1 LEYSSA
7 LDADVGTVALVNAS
21 TSVELFQVSPPV
33 QLGSVEVLGQY
44 VNPPDTP
51 HVIEFIAEA
60 PSPTIMPC
68 AVGFA
73 TPNPPFVGNRTD
85 APTAFELARLS
96 DWNSGS
102 AEPPFAT
109 SGAPDAE
116 LGPTPTM
123 FDVLSPTSTE

>member
-1 LEYSSA
+1 MTPVESFHFSA
-7 LDADVGTVALVNAS
+7 TVF
-21 TSVELFQVSPPV
+21 TGSPAVPITNSFA
-33 QLGSVEVLGQY
+33 GSVSKCIGLE
-44 VNPPDTP
+44 PSA
-51 HVIEFIAEA
+51 IMSEFAD
-60 PSPTIMPC
+60 
-68 AVGFA
+68 GFA
-73 TPNPPFVGNRTD
+73 TPVPPFVGNRTD

-123 FDVLSPTSTE
+123 FEAPSPISTECAAGPLST